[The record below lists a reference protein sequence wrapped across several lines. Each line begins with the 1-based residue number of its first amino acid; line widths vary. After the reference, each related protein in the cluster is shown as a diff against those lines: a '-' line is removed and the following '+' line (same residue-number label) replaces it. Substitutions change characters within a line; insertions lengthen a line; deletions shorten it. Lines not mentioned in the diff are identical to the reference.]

1 MPRTA
6 TSCPRCRQP
15 ITAEIEQLFDL
26 NQDPRAKQRLLG
38 GQSNF
43 ARCTACGFEGPLSVP
58 VVYHDPDKELLLTFF
73 PPELGMP
80 LNEQE
85 KFLGP
90 LLNQVMNK
98 LPPEKRK
105 AYLLRP
111 QSMFTFDTMIE
122 KILEGDGIT
131 KEMLDAQQKR
141 LGLLQK
147 LLSTSPDALPEVIK
161 QEEAMLDHDFFSI
174 LGRVIESTMAQG
186 DQRTARAL
194 AGLQQYLLQN
204 TAYGQEIQKKASE
217 AEDAART
224 LQEAAKNG
232 LTREILLDVICGFTT
247 DLQVTTVVGMVR
259 QGMDYEFFQLLSN
272 RIEAASGEE
281 KERLTELRGK
291 LIAYTQEI
299 DKAINEQLTA
309 TKNLL
314 EELLKQPKL
323 EEVLSNNLHIVNEL
337 FLQVVQSE
345 LEEAR
350 KSGNFDRSGK
360 LQTIIDIIEKLSAPS
375 PELEFAQ
382 TLFDA
387 ASEEDLTR
395 LLEENSEKITPE
407 FVQALG
413 SLVAQSEEAGQE
425 PEAVEQF
432 KRIHRAAMRHSMKKA
447 MQ

>member
-15 ITAEIEQLFDL
+15 ITADIEQLFDL

-38 GQSNF
+38 GQANY
-43 ARCTACGFEGPLSVP
+43 ARCAACGYEGPLSVP
-58 VVYHDPDKELLLTFF
+58 VVYHDPEKELLLTFF
-73 PPELGMP
+73 PSELGLP

-85 KFLGP
+85 RILGP
-90 LLNQVMNK
+90 LLNQVLNK

-111 QSMFTFDTMIE
+111 QSMYTFDTMIE

-131 KEMLDAQQKR
+131 KEMLDNQQKK
-141 LGLLQK
+141 LGLLQR
-147 LLSTSPDALPEVIK
+147 LLSTSPEALPDVIK
-161 QEEAMLDHDFFSI
+161 QEEAMLDNDFFSI
-174 LGRVIESTMAQG
+174 LGRVIEATMTQG

-194 AGLQQYLLQN
+194 AGLQQYLLEN
-204 TAYGQEIQKKASE
+204 TAYGQEIQKKADE
-217 AEDAART
+217 AEEAART
-224 LQEAAKNG
+224 LQEAAKDG
-232 LTREILLDVICGFTT
+232 LTREKLLDVICGFTT

-272 RIEAASGEE
+272 RIEAADGAE

-314 EELLKQPKL
+314 EELLKQPNI
-323 EEVLSNNLHIVNEL
+323 EDVLASNLHIVNEF
-337 FLQVVQSE
+337 FLQVVQTE
-345 LEEAR
+345 LEDAR
-350 KSGNFDRSGK
+350 KAGNFERSGK
-360 LQTIIDIIEKLSAPS
+360 LQRIIETIEKLSAPA

-382 TLFDA
+382 TLFGA
-387 ASEEDLTR
+387 ASEEDLNR
-395 LLEENSEKITPE
+395 LLEANGDKITPE
-407 FVQALG
+407 FVQVLG
-413 SLVAQSEEAGQE
+413 SLAAQSEEAGQE
-425 PEAVEQF
+425 PAAVEQF
-432 KRIHRAAMRHSMKKA
+432 KRIHRAAMRFSMKKA

>member
-1 MPRTA
+1 
-6 TSCPRCRQP
+6 
-15 ITAEIEQLFDL
+15 
-26 NQDPRAKQRLLG
+26 
-38 GQSNF
+38 
-43 ARCTACGFEGPLSVP
+43 
-58 VVYHDPDKELLLTFF
+58 
-73 PPELGMP
+73 MP

-259 QGMDYEFFQLLSN
+259 QGLDYEFFQLLSN
-272 RIEAASGEE
+272 RIEAASAEE